1 MWFFDVKRELFI
13 PYGIEATVYDLCL
26 GNLKKTRTER
36 KKKKKT
42 IKSQISHMEGYLS
55 MTAFQNKLSS
65 AQKT

>member
-42 IKSQISHMEGYLS
+42 I
-55 MTAFQNKLSS
+55 N
-65 AQKT
+65 